1 MSTAVQIT
9 AAAAL
14 VLGGLAVLITGWR
27 GLRGT
32 LPPNRFVGVRTSA
45 TMSSDDAYR
54 VGNRAA
60 GPATMAG
67 GAVAL
72 AVGACLP
79 AVPGLGSG
87 VVLLVVGV
95 LGAVFLMG
103 VGGAIGHRAAEA
115 MPEPSTGG
123 CSGCAG
129 GCCSALT
136 KETGAGQ
143 SPDQP
148 DGQPQDQPGGQQ
160 SPASA

>member
-1 MSTAVQIT
+1 VSTAVQIT

-72 AVGACLP
+72 VVGACLP
-79 AVPGLGSG
+79 AVPGLASG

-95 LGAVFLMG
+95 LGCG
-103 VGGAIGHRAAEA
+103 VRAARA
-115 MPEPSTGG
+115 VR
-123 CSGCAG
+123 A
-129 GCCSALT
+129 A
-136 KETGAGQ
+136 
-143 SPDQP
+143 
-148 DGQPQDQPGGQQ
+148 
-160 SPASA
+160 PAVVPTRRTV